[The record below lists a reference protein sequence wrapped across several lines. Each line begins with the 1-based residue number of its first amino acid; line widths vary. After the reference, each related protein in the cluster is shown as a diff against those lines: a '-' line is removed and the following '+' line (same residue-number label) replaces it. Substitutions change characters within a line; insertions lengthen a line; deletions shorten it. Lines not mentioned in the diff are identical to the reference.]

1 MLLRLIF
8 AVLSI
13 ALAPLVARADDP
25 GDYAFA
31 QSPGSALPAG
41 ASFREADGHLL
52 RLGDLFGRRPILL
65 ALGYFHCPSLCSVV
79 RDDLLE
85 ALSKADLRAG
95 VDYDL
100 ALVSIDP
107 DETTADAAAAEA
119 DDAARYSVASGGAD
133 RGATPGWHFLVGD
146 AGSVTAVA
154 DAVGFRSRY
163 DVHLK
168 QFLHPAGLVIVT
180 PEGHVSGYVLGVGY
194 HAGDVRTAVT
204 LASTGGIA
212 KAAVPLLLLCFHFDA
227 ATGRYTL
234 AVMKVLRLAGYV
246 TVLTIGTVL
255 LLAFLRERRN
265 VGS

>member
-1 MLLRLIF
+1 MLLRLLF

-13 ALAPLVARADDP
+13 ALAPLAARAADP
-25 GDYAFA
+25 GDYAFV
-31 QSPGSALPAG
+31 QTPGAALPAQ
-41 ASFREADGHLL
+41 ASFSEADGRSL
-52 RLGDLFGRRPILL
+52 RLGDLFGRRPIVL

-85 ALSKADLRAG
+85 ALSKSGMRAG

-100 ALVSIDP
+100 ALISIDP
-107 DETTADAAAAEA
+107 DEMPADAAAAEA
-119 DDAARYSVASGGAD
+119 DDAARYGVASGGAN
-133 RGATPGWHFLVGD
+133 GEATSGWHFLVGH
-146 AGSVTAVA
+146 AGSVSTVA

-168 QFLHPAGLVIVT
+168 QFLHPAGLVVVT
-180 PEGHVSGYVLGVGY
+180 PEGRVSGYVLGVGY
-194 HAGDVRTAVT
+194 HPGDLHTAVT

>member
-13 ALAPLVARADDP
+13 ALAPLAARADDP

-31 QSPGSALPAG
+31 QTPGAALPAG
-41 ASFREADGHLL
+41 ARFSEADGRPI
-52 RLGDLFGRRPILL
+52 RLGDLFGRRPIVL

-85 ALSKADLRAG
+85 ALSKSGMRAG

-100 ALVSIDP
+100 AFISIDP
-107 DETTADAAAAEA
+107 DETTAEAATAEA
-119 DDAARYSVASGGAD
+119 DDAARYSVASDGAA
-133 RGATPGWHFLVGD
+133 GQATPGWHFLVGD
-146 AGSVTAVA
+146 PGSVSAVA

-204 LASTGGIA
+204 LASSGGIA

-246 TVLTIGTVL
+246 TVLTIGTAL

>member
-13 ALAPLVARADDP
+13 ALAPLAARADAP

-31 QSPGSALPAG
+31 QSPGTALPAG
-41 ASFREADGHLL
+41 AGFREADGHPL
-52 RLGDLFGRRPILL
+52 RLGDLFGRRPVLL
-65 ALGYFHCPSLCSVV
+65 ALGYFHCPFLCSVV

-85 ALSKADLRAG
+85 ALAKTDLRAG

-119 DDAARYSVASGGAD
+119 DDAARYGVASG
-133 RGATPGWHFLVGD
+133 GATPGWHFLVGD
-146 AGSVTAVA
+146 AESVAAVA

-180 PEGHVSGYVLGVGY
+180 PEGRVSGYVLGVGY
-194 HAGDVRTAVT
+194 HAGDLRTAVT

-265 VGS
+265 LRS